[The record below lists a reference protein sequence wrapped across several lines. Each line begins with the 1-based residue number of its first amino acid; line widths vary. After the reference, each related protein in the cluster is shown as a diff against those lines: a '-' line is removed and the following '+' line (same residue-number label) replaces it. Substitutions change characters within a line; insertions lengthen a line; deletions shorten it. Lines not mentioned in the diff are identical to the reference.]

1 MTQNKSSSL
10 AVKYRPRNFATLT
23 GQRHVSRVL
32 RRAVETGQVPQ
43 QLLFSGSS
51 GLGKT
56 TVARICA
63 AAILCETPLAER
75 DFADACLKCE
85 SCLDISDPER
95 NHPDVIEFDA
105 ASNGGK
111 DDIKEISARASLA
124 PLKSSWKIYIIDEA
138 HGLSGPGGQAFL
150 KLLEEPPS
158 HVIFMLATTDPQK
171 MLKTNVSRCVR
182 FELLRPSDA
191 EIATNLERV
200 ALGEEWTLSPETAHI
215 IIEAT
220 DPTLG
225 VRGTLMTLEKL
236 SGLLSK
242 DSVLTSDLLS
252 EILGTPNEEKV
263 QALTMALE
271 AGDPA
276 SSFKALNELRIQ
288 TSDASIRAA
297 LLKWGR
303 KTLLE
308 SLSEDASLALEVTRW
323 QYRLLVET
331 PMGDSWTDL
340 MIARLSAPDLDPDP
354 SILQAQLAQA
364 QKTIRDLNQALKDA
378 TQMQRELRETLSSPA
393 SSPSLKAPT
402 SPQEVDSISLSAS
415 ADSIKEIP
423 VPPQRQEYADEIP
436 LGEPPLD
443 DLEGIFASDFDE
455 QFYGVKDEAQRP
467 ASGPPSPTTKPLPEK
482 SPLKAPPE
490 RVSQPQKVAA
500 LPIKEAVKPEVSA
513 PVARNTAATSRPAAA
528 PARGSR
534 VRPKIDSPDVPK
546 APEKSSRVPDRGQV
560 AAKELDG
567 PTRLF
572 LGAVSHGDDDVQ
584 ELIKVSRLSVTNQG
598 ITLAVPVSHH
608 AEANRLAGPLRV
620 AADKLGLPLRFESL

>member
-1 MTQNKSSSL
+1 MTQNKFSSL

-23 GQRHVSRVL
+23 GQHHVSRVL
-32 RRAVETGQVPQ
+32 RSAVETGQLPQ

-63 AAILCETPLAER
+63 AAILCETPLDQR

-85 SCLDISDPER
+85 SCLDIIDPER

-124 PLKSSWKIYIIDEA
+124 PLKSNWKIYIIDEA

-182 FELLRPSDA
+182 FELLRPNDA
-191 EIATNLERV
+191 EIAKNLERV
-200 ALGEEWTLSPETAHI
+200 AKGENWNLTPEAAQI

-236 SGLLSK
+236 SGALGK
-242 DSVLTSDLLS
+242 GTELTGSLLS
-252 EILGTPNEEKV
+252 EILGTPNQELV

-276 SSFKALNELRIQ
+276 ASFSALSDLRHQ

-303 KTLLE
+303 NVLLR
-308 SLSEDASLALEVTRW
+308 SLSDEASLALETARW

-331 PMGDSWTDL
+331 PLGDSWTDL
-340 MIARLSAPDLDPDP
+340 MIARISAPDLDPDP
-354 SILQAQLAQA
+354 QALKAQLAQA
-364 QKTIRDLNQALKDA
+364 EKTIRDLNKALKEA
-378 TQMQRELRETLSSPA
+378 ASFQKELKAQMQSSPTPPVSTSA
-393 SSPSLKAPT
+393 PSQPAP
-402 SPQEVDSISLSAS
+402 SA
-415 ADSIKEIP
+415 
-423 VPPQRQEYADEIP
+423 PQRE
-436 LGEPPLD
+436 
-443 DLEGIFASDFDE
+443 
-455 QFYGVKDEAQRP
+455 VKA
-467 ASGPPSPTTKPLPEK
+467 
-482 SPLKAPPE
+482 
-490 RVSQPQKVAA
+490 
-500 LPIKEAVKPEVSA
+500 VSA
-513 PVARNTAATSRPAAA
+513 PVEEEMFYDEAPPEDYDEPYDELNEFFTPSAPSRTAPSKPATT
-528 PARGSR
+528 PARSQAPKTARTATQTPPKAPEGAPPAQRVPQPRSKPASEPARASAPSETVVKTSR
-534 VRPKIDSPDVPK
+534 VRPRIDSPDVPK
-546 APEKSSRVPDRGQV
+546 APSKASRVPDKGQV

-572 LGAVSHGDDDVQ
+572 LGAVSHGDEDVRQ
-584 ELIKVSRLSVTNQG
+584 LIKVCKLSVTSQA
-598 ITLAVPVSHH
+598 ITLAVPPDYH
-608 AEANRLAGPLRV
+608 AEANRLAAPLRT
-620 AADKLGLPLRFESL
+620 AAGKLGLPLKFESA